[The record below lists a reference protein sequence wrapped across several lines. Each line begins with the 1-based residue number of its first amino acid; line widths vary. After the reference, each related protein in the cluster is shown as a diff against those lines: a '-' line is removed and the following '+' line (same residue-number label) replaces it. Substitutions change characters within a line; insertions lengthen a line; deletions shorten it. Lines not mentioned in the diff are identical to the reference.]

1 MHKRPC
7 AVTHGGLDKARVVW
21 HDKLSVRRKAIGKR
35 HEVGHVADHRFK
47 QALVDKIIRIA
58 AEERRTLRL
67 DLIADDHAVAGRKRR
82 PAAKKIV
89 VAVKRP
95 FGRFETTG
103 NLANAF
109 AAGSRIHLLREQQRK
124 ALPDHKLS
132 VRRKPV
138 IADYGRHVKTVCGG
152 KACDGISGLYGIDDQ
167 KNPSFRSFV
176 TFTVC
181 TKKAEHE
188 GHFAFFAHKIQ

>member
-1 MHKRPC
+1 MHKRLC
-7 AVTHGGLDKARVVW
+7 AVAVRCLDKTLVVR
-21 HDKLSVRRKAIGKR
+21 HDKLSVRRKTVGER

-47 QALVDKIIRIA
+47 QAPVNKIIGIA
-58 AEERRTLRL
+58 AEKRRTLRL
-67 DLIADDHAVAGRKRR
+67 DLIADDHAVAGIKRLL
-82 PAAKKIV
+82 ATEKII
-89 VAVKRP
+89 VAEKRA
-95 FGRFETTG
+95 FGCFETGG
-103 NLANAF
+103 NLPDAF

-138 IADYGRHVKTVCGG
+138 IADYGRRFKTVCGSN
-152 KACDGISGLYGIDDQ
+152 ACDGISGFYGIDKQ

-181 TKKAEHE
+181 TKNAEHE
-188 GHFAFFAHKIQ
+188 GHFAFFTHKIQ